1 MSDVLQFVWAVLSRW
16 QAYITGGV
24 VTALITIVEKKRG
37 KAFSWRVFVWFLAV
51 YLVVAFYLVWH
62 DEHTELIRALAVNQ
76 SSKTADVKSKV
87 VSLIRDLK
95 EFQAERKEIESTVS
109 GREAIPVGAERRHR
123 SQPPSQQTRQPS
135 MTCQQSTRV
144 PVCCLCA
151 ANRTGATDLQK
162 RQSQ

>member
-51 YLVVAFYLVWH
+51 YLVVAFYLAWH
-62 DEHTELIRALAVNQ
+62 DEHTALIRALAVNQ

-123 SQPPSQQTRQPS
+123 SQAAEPTDSPAIDDLPAKYNSA
-135 MTCQQSTRV
+135 CV
-144 PVCCLCA
+144 LFVCCKPH
-151 ANRTGATDLQK
+151 RGD
-162 RQSQ
+162 